1 MALQRRQRKRAWR
14 NGNRFTLLADG
25 EHFFPEMLAAIESAQ
40 DYIALEMYLAE
51 SGSLAT
57 RFIDALCAARARGAS
72 VLVLLDDFGTFYLH
86 ERDRRRLTE
95 AGAHVARFNPLA
107 LRKLAGN
114 LVRDHRKL
122 LLIDDR
128 LAYVGGVGLTAP
140 FDPDAYRN
148 SNERHWR
155 DTMLRIE
162 GRCVGQWWSLFRIN
176 WQRWTDV
183 PCPQP
188 KAPPVGSC
196 RGRVIAGRRG
206 ARVLTQAAVRDIRAA
221 RRRVYLATPYFLP
234 TRHLRVALA
243 RAAERGVD
251 VRLLLPGP
259 KTDLASTRAAGQRG
273 YGAMLR
279 HGVRIFEYQPTFLHS
294 KMMLTD
300 DRAMVGSCNFDRWSE
315 RWNLEA
321 NQAVDDAA
329 FADEL
334 AALFAVEF
342 ADSREISWQQWQQ
355 RPWWARHR
363 ERFWSLIEL
372 WALRLTRRSSLMLGR
387 HQRRTWS

>member
-1 MALQRRQRKRAWR
+1 MTPPLRRPERAWCD
-14 NGNRFTLLADG
+14 GNRFALLSDG
-25 EHFFPEMLAAIESAQ
+25 ALFFPEMLAAIEGARE
-40 DYIALEMYLAE
+40 YIALEMYLAE

-57 RFIDALCAARARGAS
+57 RFIDALCAARTRGVT
-72 VLVLLDDFGTFYLH
+72 VLVLLDDFGTFYLANH
-86 ERDRRRLTE
+86 DRQRLSE
-95 AGAHVARFNPLA
+95 AGVHVTRFNPLSPF
-107 LRKLAGN
+107 KLALN

-128 LAYVGGVGLTAP
+128 LAYVGGAGLTTQ
-140 FDPDAYRN
+140 FDPDAYQHVDG
-148 SNERHWR
+148 RHWH
-155 DTMLRIE
+155 DTMVRVE
-162 GRCVGQWWSLFRIN
+162 GPCVAQWWSLFRIN
-176 WQRWTDV
+176 WRRWSHI

-188 KAPPVGSC
+188 AARPAGSA

-206 ARVLTQAAVRDIRAA
+206 ARVLTRVAVDDIRAA
-221 RRRVYLATPYFLP
+221 RRRIYLCTPYFLP

-259 KTDLASTRAAGQRG
+259 RTDHASTRAAGQRN

-279 HGVRIFEYQPTFLHS
+279 RGVRILEYQPTFLHA
-294 KMMLTD
+294 KLLLTD
-300 DRAMVGSCNFDRWSE
+300 DRSMVGSCNFDRWSE

-321 NQAVDDAA
+321 NQAIDDAG

-334 AALFAVEF
+334 ATLFASDF
-342 ADSREISWQQWQQ
+342 ADSREITWQQWRQ
-355 RPWWARHR
+355 RPWWARLR
-363 ERFWSLIEL
+363 ERFWSTIEL

-387 HQRRTWS
+387 SARRRAY